1 MPLREQLLSAH
12 RDIEA
17 ELSAI
22 LALVDTADRARRW
35 AAFCATLLAHLAL
48 EEAHLFPALQRSS
61 ERDARVL
68 AHEHRHLRTRLAE
81 LGTARELADA
91 KSFAAE
97 LHAHATSEDRLL
109 YQRVEDEMGDD
120 ERADLMSA
128 LAAEGPGAEA
138 PGAE

>member
-17 ELSAI
+17 QLSDLLTVA
-22 LALVDTADRARRW
+22 DTADRARRW
-35 AAFCATLLAHLAL
+35 TVFCATLLAHLAL

-68 AHEHRHLRTRLAE
+68 AHEHRHLRMRLAE
-81 LGTARELADA
+81 LGTARALADA
-91 KSFAAE
+91 RSFAAE

-109 YQRVEDEMGDD
+109 YRWAEDEMGDD

-128 LAAEGPGAEA
+128 LAAEAPSAE
-138 PGAE
+138 

>member
-1 MPLREQLLSAH
+1 MQLRERLLSAH

-17 ELSAI
+17 ELSAV
-22 LALVDTADRARRW
+22 LAVADTADRARRW
-35 AAFCATLLAHLAL
+35 TAFRDTLLAHLAL

-81 LGTARELADA
+81 LGTARELGDA
-91 KSFAAE
+91 RSFAAE

-109 YQRVEDEMGDD
+109 YQWAEDASGDD
-120 ERADLMSA
+120 ERADLLSA
-128 LAAEGPGAEA
+128 LAAEA
-138 PGAE
+138 PGAPDAE